1 MAQTPKKIADLI
13 RPDAPAADARTALG
27 LGDAATH
34 AAADFMPAGGG
45 GGTGGGSG
53 TVTSVALAAP
63 GVLYSVAGSPVTGS
77 GTLTLALLTQAP
89 NRVLAG
95 PTSGADQPP
104 TMRALV
110 AADVPDLSATYATLA
125 GAYANPAWITS
136 LAGTKVTGTVPAA
149 TTAAS
154 LSGAITEAQVT
165 GLAADLAARLQAANN
180 LADLA
185 SPATS
190 RTNLGLGAGN
200 SPAFAGLTVGSLAG
214 LVKGTAG
221 VLAAATAGTD
231 YLTPTGNGSGLT
243 SLNASA
249 LATGTAPAGVLPV
262 FGPSGGT
269 HARGAVPDPGSV
281 AGTGRFLRED
291 GAWSTTSSPTFA
303 SGVGIS
309 AYPTPGASSTTI
321 EAGGGPI
328 VQMLN
333 PLALVNLA
341 SVTDQDTAYVDL
353 DLSAYVPP
361 GAAVAWLY
369 LAVQMAVADS
379 TIKLQWRAKG
389 DIAVWGATGSDGSLL
404 IQPIVA
410 GYYTAT
416 VVPIRL
422 GPDRIVQYKRVNANS
437 KSCIWRIWLMG
448 WQ

>member
-200 SPAFAGLTVGSLAG
+200 SPRSPGWSRGRRACWRRPRRGPTTSRRP
-214 LVKGTAG
+214 
-221 VLAAATAGTD
+221 ATA
-231 YLTPTGNGSGLT
+231 
-243 SLNASA
+243 
-249 LATGTAPAGVLPV
+249 
-262 FGPSGGT
+262 
-269 HARGAVPDPGSV
+269 
-281 AGTGRFLRED
+281 
-291 GAWSTTSSPTFA
+291 
-303 SGVGIS
+303 
-309 AYPTPGASSTTI
+309 
-321 EAGGGPI
+321 
-328 VQMLN
+328 
-333 PLALVNLA
+333 
-341 SVTDQDTAYVDL
+341 
-353 DLSAYVPP
+353 
-361 GAAVAWLY
+361 
-369 LAVQMAVADS
+369 
-379 TIKLQWRAKG
+379 RA
-389 DIAVWGATGSDGSLL
+389 
-404 IQPIVA
+404 
-410 GYYTAT
+410 
-416 VVPIRL
+416 
-422 GPDRIVQYKRVNANS
+422 
-437 KSCIWRIWLMG
+437 
-448 WQ
+448 